1 MQSIRSS
8 ELAVP
13 FSPLAMFTCDPNGYI
28 INYNQAFVQLLEY
41 QLKPD
46 NSLWYTGLKMFS
58 HEGIRMEPAEHPINK
73 TLKTGLDSESI
84 ETGIEMA
91 NGTVKKLLVFSK
103 AVFDQKG
110 AILAAQNT
118 LVDITGVQ
126 GADLNRATLSAIVES
141 SDDAIISKNLNGTI
155 RSWNSGAEQIF
166 GYSAEE
172 VIGKS
177 ITILIPADR
186 LKEENLILKSV
197 KKGKKVNHFNTIR
210 KHKSGR
216 EIHISLTVSPI
227 KDIKGNIIGASKIA
241 RDVSAQVKAQQEIQ
255 QHTRN
260 MEVLNSI
267 SKSISEK
274 LDVQTTLQR
283 VTDGTT
289 QITGAAFGA
298 FFYNTVNHEG
308 ESFML
313 YTLSGAPREAFE
325 KFGMPRNTA
334 VFNPTFTGQGVVRS
348 DDITKDPR
356 YGHNSPHKGMPQ
368 GHLPVVS
375 YLAVPVISKS
385 GEVIG
390 GLFFGHPKPAM
401 FSVQHENLV
410 LSIAAQAA
418 IALDNSRLFE
428 QVKSLSDKKDEF
440 IALASHE
447 LRTPMTT
454 IKGYLQVLSRQD
466 LPAMNKLFVERSL
479 NQINKL
485 NSLVEDMLQMSKI
498 EAGKL
503 EFNSELFDLRQ
514 MLAEMAH
521 TFGYSY
527 PSHQLITTLPDLKI
541 TISGDPQRIEQA
553 LVNLLNNA
561 VKYSPKADKV
571 YLTLELQ
578 DDQAIVKVR
587 DLGIGLSKDQ
597 QKNIF
602 SRFYR
607 AENTKG
613 ISGLGLGLYLTKQI
627 IDRHHG
633 TITFESAEGRGSEFS
648 FILPV
653 NR

>member
-1 MQSIRSS
+1 
-8 ELAVP
+8 
-13 FSPLAMFTCDPNGYI
+13 
-28 INYNQAFVQLLEY
+28 
-41 QLKPD
+41 
-46 NSLWYTGLKMFS
+46 
-58 HEGIRMEPAEHPINK
+58 
-73 TLKTGLDSESI
+73 
-84 ETGIEMA
+84 
-91 NGTVKKLLVFSK
+91 
-103 AVFDQKG
+103 
-110 AILAAQNT
+110 
-118 LVDITGVQ
+118 
-126 GADLNRATLSAIVES
+126 
-141 SDDAIISKNLNGTI
+141 
-155 RSWNSGAEQIF
+155 
-166 GYSAEE
+166 
-172 VIGKS
+172 
-177 ITILIPADR
+177 
-186 LKEENLILKSV
+186 
-197 KKGKKVNHFNTIR
+197 
-210 KHKSGR
+210 
-216 EIHISLTVSPI
+216 
-227 KDIKGNIIGASKIA
+227 
-241 RDVSAQVKAQQEIQ
+241 
-255 QHTRN
+255 
-260 MEVLNSI
+260 
-267 SKSISEK
+267 
-274 LDVQTTLQR
+274 
-283 VTDGTT
+283 
-289 QITGAAFGA
+289 
-298 FFYNTVNHEG
+298 
-308 ESFML
+308 
-313 YTLSGAPREAFE
+313 
-325 KFGMPRNTA
+325 
-334 VFNPTFTGQGVVRS
+334 
-348 DDITKDPR
+348 
-356 YGHNSPHKGMPQ
+356 
-368 GHLPVVS
+368 
-375 YLAVPVISKS
+375 
-385 GEVIG
+385 
-390 GLFFGHPKPAM
+390 
-401 FSVQHENLV
+401 
-410 LSIAAQAA
+410 
-418 IALDNSRLFE
+418 
-428 QVKSLSDKKDEF
+428 
-440 IALASHE
+440 
-447 LRTPMTT
+447 MTT

>member
-1 MQSIRSS
+1 M
-8 ELAVP
+8 
-13 FSPLAMFTCDPNGYI
+13 
-28 INYNQAFVQLLEY
+28 
-41 QLKPD
+41 
-46 NSLWYTGLKMFS
+46 
-58 HEGIRMEPAEHPINK
+58 
-73 TLKTGLDSESI
+73 
-84 ETGIEMA
+84 
-91 NGTVKKLLVFSK
+91 
-103 AVFDQKG
+103 
-110 AILAAQNT
+110 
-118 LVDITGVQ
+118 
-126 GADLNRATLSAIVES
+126 
-141 SDDAIISKNLNGTI
+141 
-155 RSWNSGAEQIF
+155 
-166 GYSAEE
+166 
-172 VIGKS
+172 
-177 ITILIPADR
+177 
-186 LKEENLILKSV
+186 
-197 KKGKKVNHFNTIR
+197 
-210 KHKSGR
+210 
-216 EIHISLTVSPI
+216 
-227 KDIKGNIIGASKIA
+227 
-241 RDVSAQVKAQQEIQ
+241 
-255 QHTRN
+255 
-260 MEVLNSI
+260 
-267 SKSISEK
+267 
-274 LDVQTTLQR
+274 
-283 VTDGTT
+283 
-289 QITGAAFGA
+289 
-298 FFYNTVNHEG
+298 
-308 ESFML
+308 
-313 YTLSGAPREAFE
+313 
-325 KFGMPRNTA
+325 
-334 VFNPTFTGQGVVRS
+334 RS